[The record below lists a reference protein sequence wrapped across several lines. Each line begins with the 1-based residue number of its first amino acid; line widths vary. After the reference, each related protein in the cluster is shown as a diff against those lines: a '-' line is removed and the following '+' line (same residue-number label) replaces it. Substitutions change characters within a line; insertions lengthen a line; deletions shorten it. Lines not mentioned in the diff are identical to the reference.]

1 MVALLD
7 FILPTLE
14 KKKMLHSKGPFV
26 GNVFKHPARCV
37 INILKLIV
45 IILQKRFQCFFVL
58 LLEGEGIM

>member
-7 FILPTLE
+7 FILATLE

-37 INILKLIV
+37 INILKVIV
-45 IILQKRFQCFFVL
+45 IIPIKL
-58 LLEGEGIM
+58 LPT

>member
-1 MVALLD
+1 
-7 FILPTLE
+7 
-14 KKKMLHSKGPFV
+14 MLHSKGPFV